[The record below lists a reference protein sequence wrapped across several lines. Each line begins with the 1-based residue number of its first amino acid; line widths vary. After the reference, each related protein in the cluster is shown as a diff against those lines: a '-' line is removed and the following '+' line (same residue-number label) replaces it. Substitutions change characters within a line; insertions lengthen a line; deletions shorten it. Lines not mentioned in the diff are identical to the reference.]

1 MKLNIA
7 IIFGGKSPEHE
18 ISIISA
24 NQAMHALNKD
34 KYNLIPIY
42 ISKSQK
48 FYTGN
53 DLLNLKN
60 YSNLSVLESKLT
72 NINIVRIDNK
82 TYINSVNKSLF
93 NKGINEVIDIA
104 IPVMHG
110 LNGEDGNL
118 AGYLNM
124 LNIPFAGC
132 DTTSAAVGQDKVIQK
147 CIIDTNSISTCPWF
161 WLYEFDFDDNQE
173 HYCNKAND
181 LGYPVIIKPSKL
193 GSSIGIKIAHNKE
206 EFIEYIKECGQYDS
220 KLLIEKAIKNLVEIN
235 ISILGNTKKYELS
248 VTEQVVKNDEILS
261 FTDKYQGNGK
271 GSKSKGTKSKG
282 MASTSRIVPA
292 PIAQE
297 QIKFIEDQA
306 TKAFK
311 ALGCSGVCRIDFML
325 DKDTNNIYLTEVNT
339 IPGSLAFYLWKEKN
353 VEFDELLDKLI
364 SIAIDNK
371 RSNEKLLTSFDTN
384 ILKTF
389 G

>member
-7 IIFGGKSPEHE
+7 IVFGGKSPEHE

-42 ISKSQK
+42 ISKKQK
-48 FYTGN
+48 LYTN
-53 DLLNLKN
+53 DLLLDLKN
-60 YSNLSVLESKLT
+60 YNNLDILESKLEQ
-72 NINIVRIDNK
+72 INLIKLDNK
-82 TYINSVNKSLF
+82 TYIEHNKKSMFYKVNKT
-93 NKGINEVIDIA
+93 IDIV

-118 AGYLNM
+118 AGYLNT
-124 LNIPFAGC
+124 LDIPYAGC
-132 DTTSAAVGQDKVIQK
+132 DVVSAAIGQDKVIQK
-147 CIIDTNSISTCPWF
+147 CVIDTNNISTCPWF
-161 WLYEFDFDDNQE
+161 WLYEFDFEDNIE
-173 HYCNKAND
+173 LYCNKALE

-206 EFIEYIKECGQYDS
+206 EFIEYIKDCGQYDS
-220 KLLIEKAIKNLVEIN
+220 KLLVEKAIKNLVEIN
-235 ISILGNTKKYELS
+235 ISILGNINKYKVS

-261 FTDKYQGNGK
+261 FSDKYQGNSK
-271 GSKSKGTKSKG
+271 GSKTKGCKSKG
-282 MASTSRIVPA
+282 MASTNRIVPA
-292 PIAQE
+292 PITSDQTE
-297 QIKFIEDQA
+297 YIKDQA
-306 TKAFK
+306 IKAFK

-339 IPGSLAFYLWKEKN
+339 IPGSLAFYLWKELN
-353 VEFDELLDKLI
+353 IEFDQLLDELI
-364 SIAIDNK
+364 NIAIDNK
-371 RSNEKLLTSFDTN
+371 RIKEKLLTSFDTN

-389 G
+389 K